1 MKFTQEDLKQL
12 IKEEM
17 AKLYEDDIGPEEEEA
32 EAAQLSAEEPQNEH
46 RCGGSH
52 GARDD
57 DYVPDME
64 CDCERCASHR
74 EGSMARSQL
83 ARTSEIAM
91 MLEKM
96 IGEDTDLEEWVESKI
111 TKAKDYLSS
120 VLDYMRGEDLVDAG
134 DAARDMKA
142 QAAAMNFGPME
153 EAEDEKLDLSNVPVS
168 DLLRYAQT
176 YGNNRMFG
184 QFAIAAVERLNDIL
198 RSDSEE
204 AEVLRNLD
212 ILTRMTKG
220 KDVVE
225 FSLTDDKRLQAT
237 VEDEGEVEV
246 INLSPKTMRRRGKDQ
261 QRGRG
266 GVGQYRAYT
275 PGIEAPPIPGEQQ

>member
-17 AKLYEDDIGPEEEEA
+17 AKLYEDEVDNPERADFGYAAELAAERPRPMEEEHC
-32 EAAQLSAEEPQNEH
+32 N
-46 RCGGSH
+46 SH

-64 CDCERCASHR
+64 CDCERCTSHR
-74 EGSMARSQL
+74 EGSMARAQL

-91 MLEKM
+91 DLEKM

-142 QAAAMNFGPME
+142 QAAAMNFGPLE
-153 EAEDEKLDLSNVPVS
+153 EAEDGELDLSNVPLS

-184 QFAIAAVERLNDIL
+184 KFAIAAVERLNDVL

-220 KDVVE
+220 EDVVE
-225 FSLTDDKRLQAT
+225 FSLTDDGQLQAT
-237 VEDEGEVEV
+237 VGDEGEV

-266 GVGQYRAYT
+266 RVGQYRAYT
-275 PGIEAPPIPGEQQ
+275 PGIEAPPIPGE